1 MCEVVFVVAIS
12 GRRHLYLFHSWQRL
26 SLRGRNQRIISRYGN
41 PQHFIPAKSQH
52 SADMPW
58 MYIDLWFTVGDFSN
72 VQYETFDDGRLIF
85 VHVARAT
92 RDDRDV
98 SVPRVREAAVVTLN
112 VIGEAFEDVSF
123 ADVCGAGLGS
133 SVQDDVDPAG
143 ADQLNQVD
151 VAKSLKLSVN
161 RLHRLLPRLFPECLL
176 SHRG

>member
-1 MCEVVFVVAIS
+1 VCEVVFVVAIS

-72 VQYETFDDGRLIF
+72 VQYQTFDDGRFIF

-123 ADVCGAGLGS
+123 ADVCGG
-133 SVQDDVDPAG
+133 PWIE
-143 ADQLNQVD
+143 
-151 VAKSLKLSVN
+151 
-161 RLHRLLPRLFPECLL
+161 RPR
-176 SHRG
+176 